1 MLDERLVESMDR
13 MGARYVAAYDARSG
27 SVSAVD
33 LARSDAMDGVAAQ
46 LLTQELVRG
55 LNRLT
60 LACEGQDHE
69 LDIELREL
77 RAFLRMKTLSR
88 EVLSSKLDVLEER
101 LRRSGRREK
110 KTDGRLDSAIAT
122 LIDQVEASKPP
133 RVTQRAA
140 QVLRKEMASLEPL
153 DALARAVAL
162 RAEVRITRHSSS
174 GAASGGGLLERLFG
188 ARRTEPGQEKV
199 VSAPPVE
206 QPVLPLPEPEDGSPR
221 SDADAVAVALDE
233 SAQKILVELVEL
245 LEPPESSTRQ
255 HGAYPDVRKKVDRR
269 ILATEVS
276 DVLEEIL
283 LLVRGSLEQS
293 RQEFSLFLEQLSSR
307 LVAAAETIADGGN
320 LDNER
325 RSNSNTLDSAMRAG
339 LEEIRDQISGT
350 RDIQALKQ
358 EVNKRLDG
366 VGQAFESFRE
376 QEERIGQES
385 AAGARALAERV
396 IELQQKTRD
405 AEAMIEEQRR
415 LANTDTLTRL
425 PNREAWAI
433 RMQQEFE
440 RWQRYRRPLALA
452 ICDIDRFKTVNDRF
466 GHAVGDAVL
475 RAVAAC
481 VSSQIRKTDFVA
493 RFGGEEFV
501 FLLPET
507 TPEQAKGAM
516 EKVREAL
523 ASLIIDGG
531 DRRVIKVT
539 ASFGVA
545 GFADEDEP
553 DRVFSRADGALYTA
567 KSAGRDRVM
576 CYSVT
581 PA

>member
-1 MLDERLVESMDR
+1 MAEDSSAWKQRYELALEAIERT
-13 MGARYVAAYDARSG
+13 ARDNREF
-27 SVSAVD
+27 
-33 LARSDAMDGVAAQ
+33 
-46 LLTQELVRG
+46 TQELVRG

-69 LDIELREL
+69 LDVELREL
-77 RAFLRMKTLSR
+77 RAFLRMKALSR

-101 LRRSGRREK
+101 LRKSGRREK
-110 KTDGRLDSAIAT
+110 KTDGRLDSAITT
-122 LIDQVEASKPP
+122 LIDQVEGSKPP
-133 RVTQRAA
+133 RATQRAA
-140 QVLRKEMASLEPL
+140 QLLRKEMGSLEPL

-162 RAEVRITRHSSS
+162 RAEVQVDQEAGKDTSS
-174 GAASGGGLLERLFG
+174 GGLLNRLFG
-188 ARRTEPGQEKV
+188 SRSVEPAPAKASPPPPAEITT
-199 VSAPPVE
+199 SAPPE
-206 QPVLPLPEPEDGSPR
+206 QAIGDTRTERVPAPVS
-221 SDADAVAVALDE
+221 LDE
-233 SAQKILVELVEL
+233 SARKILVELVEV
-245 LEPPESSTRQ
+245 LEPPESSAKLHASYTTTRNRVERSINAPEIA
-255 HGAYPDVRKKVDRR
+255 GVLEDIL
-269 ILATEVS
+269 ILA
-276 DVLEEIL
+276 
-283 LLVRGSLEQS
+283 RGALEQS
-293 RQEFSLFLEQLSSR
+293 RQEFSVFLEQLSSR

-425 PNREAWAI
+425 PNREAWAN
-433 RMQQEFE
+433 RLQQEFE

-452 ICDIDRFKTVNDRF
+452 VCDIDRFKNVNDRF

-475 RAVAAC
+475 RAVGDC

-516 EKVREAL
+516 EKVREAV
-523 ASLIIDGG
+523 ASLNIDAGG
-531 DRRVIKVT
+531 RRDIKIT

-545 GFADEDEP
+545 GFADDDEA
-553 DRVFSRADGALYTA
+553 DRVFTRADSALYQA
-567 KSAGRDRVM
+567 KSAGRDRVVS
-576 CYSVT
+576 YSAT
-581 PA
+581 PD